1 VTIRENKKT
10 ARLPMNYAKEIREF
24 VVTNFLFGEA
34 GSLQDDT
41 SFLDGGIIDST
52 GILEL
57 IMFLENTYGIKI
69 QPEEMIPQNLD
80 GINRVVQFLARKL
93 ADQSPDSQP

>member
-1 VTIRENKKT
+1 
-10 ARLPMNYAKEIREF
+10 MNYAKEIREF

-41 SFLDGGIIDST
+41 SFLDSGTIDST

-69 QPEEMIPQNLD
+69 QPEEMVPQNLD
-80 GINRVVQFLARKL
+80 GINRVVQFLTRKL
-93 ADQSPDSQP
+93 AEQPPGSQP